1 MRVGVES
8 GVAPEILEKV
18 INEGMAQS
26 RMADHWSDLAF
37 GPHSRKVFYK
47 DLQLGLKLAN
57 ELGISV
63 PGAGLAQQL
72 LDKIVP

>member
-1 MRVGVES
+1 
-8 GVAPEILEKV
+8 
-18 INEGMAQS
+18 MAQS
-26 RMADHWSDLAF
+26 RMADNWSDLAF

-57 ELGISV
+57 ELGISA
-63 PGAGLAQQL
+63 PGAGLAQQM